1 MCCTHH
7 VQTYLEE
14 KGRNVT
20 VHSDTHLTGSAPPS
34 APKTTA
40 RTNPCAASCAQRPS
54 RATLTSQKIRNAYKR
69 LCE

>member
-20 VHSDTHLTGSAPPS
+20 VHSDMHLTGSAPPS

-40 RTNPCAASCAQRPS
+40 HTSPCAASCAQHQS
-54 RATLTSQKIRNAYKR
+54 REIVIIQKNKKCLQAFI
-69 LCE
+69 